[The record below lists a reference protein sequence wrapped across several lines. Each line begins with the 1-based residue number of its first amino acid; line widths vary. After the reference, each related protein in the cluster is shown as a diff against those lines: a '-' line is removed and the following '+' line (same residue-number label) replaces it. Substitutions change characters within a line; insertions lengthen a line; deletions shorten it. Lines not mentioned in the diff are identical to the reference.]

1 MRVAGLPRN
10 VPARWER
17 KGREK
22 RRLFREPM
30 EPEPVYTRWIK
41 GIVDSRVIRIM
52 NIWQKTLAA
61 TALTAAFA
69 VPAFADDSTALLVA
83 SRGEVFAE
91 NEADRRALARGDSVE
106 EEERIITGDK
116 SFAVLQFIDGAKVTV
131 RPNSVLDIKE
141 YVYNG
146 GDENAATLSLVQG
159 GLRVI
164 TGAMAKAEPE
174 SFKVE
179 TPVALMGVRGTEFA
193 IVLCDD
199 GSICQ
204 EEGADY

>member
-1 MRVAGLPRN
+1 
-10 VPARWER
+10 
-17 KGREK
+17 
-22 RRLFREPM
+22 
-30 EPEPVYTRWIK
+30 
-41 GIVDSRVIRIM
+41 M
-52 NIWQKTLAA
+52 NSWLKTG
-61 TALTAAFA
+61 LTAFLA
-69 VPAFADDSTALLVA
+69 VAVTMPAFADDSTALLVA

-91 NEADRRALARGDSVE
+91 LESDRRALSQGDAVE

-116 SFAVLQFIDGAKVTV
+116 SFAVLQFVDGAKVTV

-141 YVYNG
+141 YRYSG

-159 GLRVI
+159 GLRII

-179 TPVALMGVRGTEFA
+179 TPVALMGVRGTEFVV
-193 IVLCDD
+193 VLCDD

>member
-1 MRVAGLPRN
+1 MKSIGKALIGALLATCLVA
-10 VPARWER
+10 
-17 KGREK
+17 
-22 RRLFREPM
+22 
-30 EPEPVYTRWIK
+30 
-41 GIVDSRVIRIM
+41 
-52 NIWQKTLAA
+52 
-61 TALTAAFA
+61 
-69 VPAFADDSTALLVA
+69 PAFAEDSTALLVA
-83 SRGEVFAE
+83 SRGDVYAEV
-91 NEADRRALARGDSVE
+91 NDDRRALERGDAIA

-116 SFAVLQFIDGAKVTV
+116 SFAVLQFVDGAKVTI

-159 GLRVI
+159 GLRII

-199 GSICQ
+199 GTVCQ

>member
-1 MRVAGLPRN
+1 
-10 VPARWER
+10 
-17 KGREK
+17 
-22 RRLFREPM
+22 
-30 EPEPVYTRWIK
+30 
-41 GIVDSRVIRIM
+41 M
-52 NIWQKTLAA
+52 NIWIKTGLVALLSAA
-61 TALTAAFA
+61 TAF
-69 VPAFADDSTALLVA
+69 PAMAEDSTALLVA
-83 SRGEVFAE
+83 SRGDVFAE
-91 NEADRRALARGDSVE
+91 LEAARRALAQGDSVE
-106 EEERIITGDK
+106 EEERIITGEK
-116 SFAVLQFIDGAKVTV
+116 SFAVLQFVDGAKVTV

-141 YVYNG
+141 YRYSG

-159 GLRVI
+159 GLRII

-179 TPVALMGVRGTEFA
+179 TPVALMGVRGTEFS

>member
-1 MRVAGLPRN
+1 MKSFG
-10 VPARWER
+10 
-17 KGREK
+17 
-22 RRLFREPM
+22 
-30 EPEPVYTRWIK
+30 
-41 GIVDSRVIRIM
+41 
-52 NIWQKTLAA
+52 QKALLAA
-61 TALTAAFA
+61 LLTGSMIL
-69 VPAFADDSTALLVA
+69 PAFAQDSTALLVA

-91 NEADRRALARGDSVE
+91 YDEDRRELTQGDAVE
-106 EEERIITGDK
+106 EKERILTGDK

-179 TPVALMGVRGTEFA
+179 TPVALMGVRGTEFS

-199 GSICQ
+199 GTICQ

>member
-1 MRVAGLPRN
+1 M
-10 VPARWER
+10 
-17 KGREK
+17 
-22 RRLFREPM
+22 
-30 EPEPVYTRWIK
+30 
-41 GIVDSRVIRIM
+41 
-52 NIWQKTLAA
+52 KTLVQKALLA
-61 TALTAAFA
+61 TLLTGAFILPA
-69 VPAFADDSTALLVA
+69 VAQDSTALLVA

-91 NEADRRALARGDSVE
+91 HADDRRSLTQGDAVE

-116 SFAVLQFIDGAKVTV
+116 SFAVLQFIDGAKVTI

-164 TGAMAKAEPE
+164 TGAMAKAEPQ

-179 TPVALMGVRGTEFA
+179 TPVALMGVRGTEFS

-199 GSICQ
+199 GTICQ

>member
-1 MRVAGLPRN
+1 
-10 VPARWER
+10 
-17 KGREK
+17 
-22 RRLFREPM
+22 
-30 EPEPVYTRWIK
+30 
-41 GIVDSRVIRIM
+41 M
-52 NIWQKTLAA
+52 NIWQRTGLAA
-61 TALTAAFA
+61 IVAAGLA
-69 VPAFADDSTALLVA
+69 MPAFAEDSTALLVA

-91 NEADRRALARGDSVE
+91 TEVDRRALSQGDGVE
-106 EEERIITGDK
+106 EEDRIITGDK
-116 SFAVLQFIDGAKVTV
+116 SFAVLQFVDGAKVTV

-159 GLRVI
+159 GLRII

-179 TPVALMGVRGTEFA
+179 TPVALMGVRGTEFVV
-193 IVLCDD
+193 VLCED
-199 GSICQ
+199 GTICQ

>member
-1 MRVAGLPRN
+1 MKQL
-10 VPARWER
+10 
-17 KGREK
+17 KS
-22 RRLFREPM
+22 
-30 EPEPVYTRWIK
+30 T
-41 GIVDSRVIRIM
+41 IM
-52 NIWQKTLAA
+52 TAALAA
-61 TALTAAFA
+61 CMA
-69 VPAFADDSTALLVA
+69 VPAFAQDSTALLVA

-91 NEADRRALARGDSVE
+91 NEAERRTLERGDAVQ
-106 EEERIITGDK
+106 EEERIITGEK

-146 GDENAATLSLVQG
+146 ADENAATLSLVSG

-174 SFKVE
+174 NFKVE
-179 TPVALMGVRGTEFA
+179 TPVALMGVRGTEFS
-193 IVLCDD
+193 ILLCDD
-199 GSICQ
+199 GTVCE

>member
-1 MRVAGLPRN
+1 
-10 VPARWER
+10 
-17 KGREK
+17 
-22 RRLFREPM
+22 
-30 EPEPVYTRWIK
+30 
-41 GIVDSRVIRIM
+41 M

>member
-1 MRVAGLPRN
+1 
-10 VPARWER
+10 
-17 KGREK
+17 
-22 RRLFREPM
+22 
-30 EPEPVYTRWIK
+30 
-41 GIVDSRVIRIM
+41 M
-52 NIWQKTLAA
+52 NIWHKLMTTA
-61 TALTAAFA
+61 ALTAGLV

-83 SRGEVFAE
+83 SRGEVYAE
-91 NEADRRALARGDSVE
+91 LEADRRALARGDAVE

-116 SFAVLQFIDGAKVTV
+116 SFAVLQFVDGAKVTV

-179 TPVALMGVRGTEFA
+179 TPVALMGVRGTEFSV
-193 IVLCDD
+193 VLCDD
-199 GSICQ
+199 GSICE